1 MPILFLNYFLCAK
14 TILTSN
20 KIAQVRADDSRYFI
34 QNIQLLLGFEIHQ
47 GICETKQYPVAFCIF
62 NDINK

>member
-1 MPILFLNYFLCAK
+1 MSILFLNYFLCAK

-20 KIAQVRADDSRYFI
+20 KIPQVRADDSRYFI

-47 GICETKQYPVAFCIF
+47 GICDKVFV
-62 NDINK
+62 